1 MPLFLRQAELL
12 IGKPDGDAISIKNL
26 RFEFDITK
34 SSNRTAN
41 VCHLKVYNANQDTI
55 DMMETIN
62 NVVILKVGY
71 SEDVGPVTIF
81 VGTVCRSLTYQDG
94 PDVLTEMDMR
104 DSLIPLRDAKISASK
119 PPNTSALSIMKVIA
133 ANFGLPLKLG
143 QGITDKQYISG
154 FAFNGRAGEAMDRVC
169 SFLGLEWSAQD
180 GELQVIKKG
189 GVFSQSAIVLSK
201 DTGMVGYPRR
211 ESKTM
216 TEKTAAQQGIKYGQK
231 GVIRSVIDVDEP
243 TSKMKNRITL
253 EVQGYR
259 VSSLMNAAIYPGAY
273 IKLISRGIDGVF
285 FRVEEARY
293 TGDTHGQAWNV
304 EALLRYPK

>member
-12 IGKPDGDAISIKNL
+12 IGKPDGDAVSIKDL

-34 SSNRTAN
+34 SSTRTAN
-41 VCHLKVYNANQDTI
+41 SCHLKVYNASQATI

-62 NVVILKVGY
+62 NVVILKAGY
-71 SEDVGPVTIF
+71 ADDVGPVTIF

-94 PDVLTEMDMR
+94 PDVLTEIDMR
-104 DSLIPLRDAKISASK
+104 DSVIPLRDAKISASQ
-119 PPNTSALSIMKVIA
+119 PPNTSALSVMKLIA
-133 ANFGLPLKLG
+133 SNFGMPLKIG

-154 FAFNGRAGEAMDRVC
+154 FAFNGRAGDAMDRVC

-180 GELQVIKKG
+180 GELQIIKKG
-189 GVFSQSAIVLSK
+189 GVFSQSAVVLSN
-201 DTGMVGYPRR
+201 DTGMIGYPRR

-216 TEKTAAQQGIKYGQK
+216 TEKTAAKQGIKYGQK
-231 GVIRSVIDVDEP
+231 GVIRSVIDIEDP
-243 TSKMKNRITL
+243 TAKMKNRVTL

-259 VSSLMNAAIYPGAY
+259 VSSLMNAAIYPGAFV
-273 IKLISRGIDGVF
+273 KLISRGIDGVF

-304 EALLRYPK
+304 EALLRFIK